1 MTKLELVGEH
11 WKDNLL
17 GLTMTR
23 ELGLKIQEKY
33 ARELA
38 LIRAEM
44 RLKELKEGKR
54 RTRQNLNDV
63 VTVSILD
70 KKNRILDIGFN
81 DPKDLMLD
89 NMGKFLGDLLFNTP
103 SGAARQGDFKDTTNA
118 SKTVQMYGPYNY
130 GLFNGGG
137 SNASSAGVKFQVG
150 SGTTAAAR
158 ANYAIQTAF
167 GTAPENAMFSVG
179 WASYAAGTG
188 VMNLGGVVT
197 AGGSGTVNETL
208 LLYLMHQT
216 DMSYTIANIAFCH
229 DILGAG
235 VAFTAGN
242 IINVLYTFTF

>member
-33 ARELA
+33 AQELA

-89 NMGKFLGDLLFNTP
+89 SMGKFLADLLFSTP
-103 SGAARQGDFKDTTNA
+103 SGVAQQTGDY
-118 SKTVQMYGPYNY
+118 SKTP
-130 GLFNGGG
+130 
-137 SNASSAGVKFQVG
+137 
-150 SGTTAAAR
+150 
-158 ANYAIQTAF
+158 QTLLKPFKCMVRTIMACLMEE
-167 GTAPENAMFSVG
+167 AQ
-179 WASYAAGTG
+179 
-188 VMNLGGVVT
+188 
-197 AGGSGTVNETL
+197 TL
-208 LLYLMHQT
+208 LL
-216 DMSYTIANIAFCH
+216 
-229 DILGAG
+229 LG
-235 VAFTAGN
+235 
-242 IINVLYTFTF
+242 